1 MTLEEL
7 KQRTG
12 KRVQALV
19 VRDRKILMA
28 KHREGDLS
36 YWCLPGGALE
46 VGETPE
52 EGALREL
59 QEEAQV
65 TGTIIRPTSRALDA
79 LGEDDTYTFFVEI
92 GDQEP
97 TLGHDPEVD
106 ADQVILVDIQWLSL
120 REVPERDRVFLW
132 RSGLLN
138 VPEFIEEIESWGDDV
153 SYPGSS
159 T

>member
-1 MTLEEL
+1 MSREEPR
-7 KQRTG
+7 QRTG

-19 VRDRKILMA
+19 IRDRKVLMA
-28 KHREGDLS
+28 KHREGDLT

-59 QEEAQV
+59 QEEARV
-65 TGTIIRPTSRALDA
+65 VGEIIRPTSRALDV
-79 LGEDDTYTFFVEI
+79 LGEDDTYTFLVEI

-97 TLGHDPEVD
+97 MLGHDPEVD
-106 ADQVILVDIQWLSL
+106 ADQVILVDVQWLSL
-120 REVPERDRVFLW
+120 REIPERDRVFLW

-138 VPEFIEEIESWGDDV
+138 VPGFLEEVESWGPDI
-153 SYPGSS
+153 SYPSS
-159 T
+159 LA